1 MKLTIFERLL
11 KQIFSKEKKNNGF
24 LSLKEIEKVVDVLA
38 LKISSPTDLLPTF
51 GYSKDFAHP
60 HIEVTIEG
68 YNFVV
73 LEKGQEVQR
82 KITQNLDEILYWIF
96 DGITFSMAL
105 KFEVKNRIE
114 SQDCRWVL
122 FQKQDKLLGML
133 NILWQQRSIQKH
145 SFLLKDYIFNS

>member
-1 MKLTIFERLL
+1 MFERLL
-11 KQIFSKEKKNNGF
+11 KQNFSKEKKNNGF
-24 LSLKEIEKVVDVLA
+24 LSLKEIEKVVNVLA

-51 GYSKDFAHP
+51 GYSKGFAHP

-96 DGITFSMAL
+96 NGITFSMAL

-122 FQKQDKLLGML
+122 FQKQDELLGML

>member
-1 MKLTIFERLL
+1 MFERLL
-11 KQIFSKEKKNNGF
+11 KQIFSKEKKNNRF
-24 LSLKEIEKVVDVLA
+24 LSLKEIEKVVNVLA

-96 DGITFSMAL
+96 NGITFSMAL

-122 FQKQDKLLGML
+122 FQKQDELLGML